1 MFVVLPTWSP
11 PEKLPLKTSYIKI
24 PRPYASTAV
33 RGLRLIISQPPLLIS
48 GGLYRAESG
57 MRLPYVYIPLSAS
70 VAPHHARKKKKMRL
84 TNIMASSSFMELKTS
99 NPPSFHSPLSL
110 VNTDETRTAPWTD
123 EASSLMNFSVDYSH
137 PISTKQAG
145 WCDYYL
151 PTATVYS
158 PHFAVSS
165 VTLLRFTDQDSGTT
179 LSVTM

>member
-1 MFVVLPTWSP
+1 
-11 PEKLPLKTSYIKI
+11 
-24 PRPYASTAV
+24 
-33 RGLRLIISQPPLLIS
+33 
-48 GGLYRAESG
+48 

-70 VAPHHARKKKKMRL
+70 VAPHHARKKKMRL

-145 WCDYYL
+145 
-151 PTATVYS
+151 
-158 PHFAVSS
+158 
-165 VTLLRFTDQDSGTT
+165 
-179 LSVTM
+179 